1 MTDFD
6 IIQATQIEQLAATLG
21 AEAVHLVHL
30 RQSKRWLVIV
40 MWSADEMV
48 RFTVCDTAPEA
59 VEAAMKGGRV
69 DGLGLAGFYRHPED

>member
-48 RFTVCDTAPEA
+48 RFTVCDTAAEA
-59 VEAAMKGGRV
+59 VAAAVKGGRA
-69 DGLGLAGFYRHPED
+69 DE